1 MMSEQYLL
9 SSHVEGHPSNSL
21 VTKPRP
27 PRNIKRSMM
36 SLKPN
41 INCFLPYPT
50 IDKEHLKICNG
61 EIHTKTVEDTIQNF
75 KPNKVLNEAPPPIA
89 KEEKELPRKTR
100 ARLAQLRS
108 VVALRMGVQMKE
120 ETFPLEGQNSHR
132 VKFETVQCND
142 KPFGVWYFGCGR
154 FTNMGDL
161 TLWAYREGPDT
172 TLALSSDERQIDVY
186 HSDCFNGTW
195 RPK

>member
-1 MMSEQYLL
+1 MAKNASDQLEMD
-9 SSHVEGHPSNSL
+9 
-21 VTKPRP
+21 
-27 PRNIKRSMM
+27 RSCVWSTAMDRYY
-36 SLKPN
+36 N
-41 INCFLPYPT
+41 
-50 IDKEHLKICNG
+50 D
-61 EIHTKTVEDTIQNF
+61 NF
-75 KPNKVLNEAPPPIA
+75 KM
-89 KEEKELPRKTR
+89 RFY
-100 ARLAQLRS
+100 S

>member
-108 VVALRMGVQMKE
+108 VRPRLLGEGFSFSLTISFTGSGSYSYTKE
-120 ETFPLEGQNSHR
+120 VHETTQTNTQTTTEIKSDRTEELIFNETMAKNASDQLEMDRSCVWSTAMDR
-132 VKFETVQCND
+132 YYND
-142 KPFGVWYFGCGR
+142 NFKMR
-154 FTNMGDL
+154 
-161 TLWAYREGPDT
+161 
-172 TLALSSDERQIDVY
+172 
-186 HSDCFNGTW
+186 
-195 RPK
+195 